1 MKDSGATLVEEI
13 HKIVDHFPSALVRL
27 SLMSKGEKVYIRI
40 QVLREWD
47 IDEAVA
53 KMAAAREER
62 LDENA
67 REGKG
72 KHTIRLIRRR

>member
-40 QVLREWD
+40 QVLRE
-47 IDEAVA
+47 
-53 KMAAAREER
+53 
-62 LDENA
+62 
-67 REGKG
+67 
-72 KHTIRLIRRR
+72 